1 MRTTLKL
8 TYHITREVWVR
19 PSCHHDRPPALWPG
33 SVGGIRGLCL
43 CRLGGGVGP
52 APALAVHG
60 SEGAG
65 VALVPGGAGLRQD
78 AEPAA
83 AAVVG
88 EPAAAVSRLAQG
100 QTVVGGGGPGLRA
113 NTSALAAIKRKLNN
127 KILCLLAIVSTVP
140 ESVHEADL
148 VVAIIVSRDAVV
160 AAVVAKFVAVEVEVA
175 ELESA
180 SFKLVVCSQNI
191 VLDFTP
197 EPE

>member
-1 MRTTLKL
+1 MVVSAPPPPSQSTDPMVQVSHSSLEAQVSVRTQ
-8 TYHITREVWVR
+8 
-19 PSCHHDRPPALWPG
+19 S
-33 SVGGIRGLCL
+33 S
-43 CRLGGGVGP
+43 
-52 APALAVHG
+52 
-60 SEGAG
+60 
-65 VALVPGGAGLRQD
+65 
-78 AEPAA
+78 
-83 AAVVG
+83 

-113 NTSALAAIKRKLNN
+113 NTSALAAIKRKLNV

-148 VVAIIVSRDAVV
+148 VVAIIVARDAVV